1 MKYKKLTDLRT
12 LLAVSPPCNCGLANR
27 IIRIV
32 GGTETEVNEYPWQ
45 ARLEKNGDLW
55 CGGSLLNSKWVLSAA
70 HCTISQSTSALRV
83 SYSKKRNS

>member
-1 MKYKKLTDLRT
+1 MRT

-45 ARLEKNGDLW
+45 ARLERNGVFF
-55 CGGSLLNSKWVLSAA
+55 CGGSLLNSNWVLSAA
-70 HCTISQSTSALRV
+70 HCTISQSTSGLRV
-83 SYSKKRNS
+83 SYSNKRSS